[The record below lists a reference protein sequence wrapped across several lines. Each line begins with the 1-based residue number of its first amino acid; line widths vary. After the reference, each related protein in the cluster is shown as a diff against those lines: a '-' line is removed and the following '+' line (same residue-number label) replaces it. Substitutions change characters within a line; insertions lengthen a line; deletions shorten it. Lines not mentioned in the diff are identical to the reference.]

1 MRPTR
6 IMTNKG
12 QQGMADLLSNEGI
25 HIHQHQASKRGAS
38 RDPSKSTSR
47 DIEARSPLDAID
59 IITTESQEI
68 ENVERQKTGAKAT
81 SRYDFFSSVN
91 FEYSTQQ
98 RNDDTE
104 KYALDNRDHTRLK

>member
-12 QQGMADLLSNEGI
+12 QQGMADLLANEGI
-25 HIHQHQASKRGAS
+25 HIHQHQASKRDVSS
-38 RDPSKSTSR
+38 RDSSKSTSR

-68 ENVERQKTGAKAT
+68 ENVERHRKLVQKPRPDTI
-81 SRYDFFSSVN
+81 FFP
-91 FEYSTQQ
+91 
-98 RNDDTE
+98 R
-104 KYALDNRDHTRLK
+104 